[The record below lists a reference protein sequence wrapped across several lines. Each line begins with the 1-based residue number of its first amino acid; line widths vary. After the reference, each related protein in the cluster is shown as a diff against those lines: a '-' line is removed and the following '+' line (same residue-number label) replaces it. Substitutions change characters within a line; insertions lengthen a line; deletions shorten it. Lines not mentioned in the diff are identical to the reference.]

1 VHHLAPI
8 HGVRQIPATGF
19 NYKKHIQELK
29 VPIPT
34 ERVWAMRAKF
44 SPAYKQD
51 QIL

>member
-1 VHHLAPI
+1 MHHLAPI

-51 QIL
+51 QIW